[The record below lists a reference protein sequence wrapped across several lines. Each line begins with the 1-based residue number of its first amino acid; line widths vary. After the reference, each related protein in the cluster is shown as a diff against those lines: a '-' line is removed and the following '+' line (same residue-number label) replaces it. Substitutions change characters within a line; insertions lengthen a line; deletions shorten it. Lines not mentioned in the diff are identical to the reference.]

1 MFRRMTVAAPFLIAT
16 ALAVPGFAAL
26 VTASGAGPLPA
37 SAQDLTGVVGLS
49 EIVGTLT
56 DPLAVDMFAIR
67 IFYPAGFSAFTVAS
81 SPFSIPDP
89 ELFLFD
95 SRGNGVLMNDDVTFS
110 DTQSCLPSLA
120 STNSC
125 PSPRDATLG
134 PLTPGTYYLAITR
147 SENLPLSNTGY
158 IFSPVLS
165 TDVVG
170 PDITQGGGSSITS
183 WDGGVNTSP
192 NFDLNAFDIL
202 IQDTPEPAMRWITA
216 FACAGLLSLRRK
228 RLAD

>member
-1 MFRRMTVAAPFLIAT
+1 MFRRLTVAAPFLIAT

-56 DPLAVDMFAIR
+56 DPLAVDMFAIH
-67 IFYPAGFSAFTVAS
+67 IFYPTGFSALTVAGS
-81 SPFSIPDP
+81 AFSIPDP
-89 ELFLFD
+89 ELFVFD
-95 SRGNGVLMNDDVTFS
+95 SGGNGVLMNDDVSFS
-110 DTQSCLPSLA
+110 DTQSCLPSLG
-120 STNSC
+120 SSNPC
-125 PSPRDATLG
+125 PSPRAATLG
-134 PLTPGTYYLAITR
+134 PVMPGTYYLAITR

-158 IFSPVLS
+158 IFSPLLS

-170 PDITQGGGSSITS
+170 PDLTQGGGSPITG

-202 IQDTPEPAMRWITA
+202 IQDTPEPAMAWITSFA
-216 FACAGLLSLRRK
+216 FAGLLFLRRK
-228 RLAD
+228 RRAA